1 MEVMTL
7 RIVFMGS
14 PDFALPTLKVL
25 KSHFNVVGVVT
36 QPDRPAGRG
45 RKSQAPDVK
54 KLAVSLGLP
63 YIQPVTLKDEF
74 ALKQLKDWAPDV
86 IVVAAFGQILREN
99 VLNLPP
105 FGCINVHA
113 SLLPRWRGAAPVQA
127 AVLHDDVTGVTIM
140 KMDKGL
146 DTGPIL
152 SQRSIPI
159 NDDLTAGKLFDQL
172 AVMGADLLLQTL
184 PKYVSGEIEPQLQDE
199 ENAKYA
205 PRMKKEDGMLDFS
218 QPASFLARMVRAY
231 NPWPGAYQFYDG
243 IRLKVY
249 KAHAVERINAQ
260 PGARIIYEEKPA
272 WGTGQGLLIL
282 DQVQAAG
289 KSRLSGKEFLH
300 GAKDWIK
307 DEGNGDGASQARVTD
322 ALF

>member
-1 MEVMTL
+1 
-7 RIVFMGS
+7 
-14 PDFALPTLKVL
+14 
-25 KSHFNVVGVVT
+25 VVT

-45 RKSQAPDVK
+45 RKQQAPDVK
-54 KLAVSLGLP
+54 KLAISLGLP
-63 YIQPVTLKDEF
+63 YIQPATLKEES
-74 ALKQLKDWAPDV
+74 ALQQLRDWAPDV

-99 VLNLPP
+99 VLNLPH
-105 FGCINVHA
+105 FGCVNVHA

-127 AVLHDDVTGVTIM
+127 ALLHDDVTGVTIM

-159 NDDLTAGKLFDQL
+159 SDEMTAGKLFDQL
-172 AVMGADLLLQTL
+172 AVMGADLLLETL
-184 PKYVSGEIEPQLQDE
+184 PKYINGGINPQLQDD
-199 ENAKYA
+199 ENATYA
-205 PRMKKEDGMLDFS
+205 SRLKKEDGKLDFS
-218 QPASFLARMVRAY
+218 RPASFLARMVRAY

-243 IRLKVY
+243 TRLKVY
-249 KAHAVERINAQ
+249 KSHAVEQINAL
-260 PGARIIYEEKPA
+260 PGERLIYKEKPA

-289 KSRLSGKEFLH
+289 KSRLTGKEFLR

-307 DEGNGDGASQARVTD
+307 DEGNGDFS
-322 ALF
+322 